1 MSIIEKFDPCLLAT
15 SSVAPLLFELFAPIS
30 LDDLNQKASMLT
42 RLDNK
47 YIVRKPVLKQALP
60 SLAKHFDI
68 LEIEQKRIFHYDTC
82 YFDDELLSCYFNH
95 HNGRRQRIKV
105 RTRKYS
111 DAGLCFIE
119 AKIKDIRGI
128 TVKKRIACDPD
139 RHGAIDQGARDY
151 IANLYRDFYQKD
163 FDLTLQPQLHMSYQR
178 ITLVAKQGHERLTLD
193 TNIRFVKN
201 GRVSSLAE
209 DIFIVESK
217 SRNGNGQADALLR
230 SLHQH
235 PSKGCSKY
243 CLGLCITQGVEK
255 INNFMPALRK
265 LGVLAGSHILESDR
279 E

>member
-1 MSIIEKFDPCLLAT
+1 MSIIERFDQGLLPLP
-15 SSVAPLLFELFAPIS
+15 SVAHLLFELFTPIS
-30 LDDLNQKASMLT
+30 LEALNQKASMLT

-47 YIVRKPVLKQALP
+47 YIVRAPVLQQALP
-60 SLAKHFDI
+60 SLAEHFDI
-68 LEIEQKRIFHYDTC
+68 LEIAQKRIFHYDTC

-119 AKIKDIRGI
+119 AKIKDIRGV

-139 RHGAIDQGARDY
+139 RHGAIDSDARDY
-151 IANLYRDFYQKD
+151 IASLYRDFYQKE
-163 FDLTLQPQLHMSYQR
+163 FTLALQPQLNMSYQR

-193 TNIRFVKN
+193 TNISFIKN

-243 CLGLCITQGVEK
+243 CLGLCITQGVGK

-265 LGVLAGSHILESDR
+265 LGVLAGSNILETRR